1 MSRLS
6 EKPVQD
12 WDAETRSFVEG
23 GEEIAPMEAKTR
35 GMLAHAPNM
44 VAANGAFMEAAMN
57 GRKISRRLLELVRLR
72 IAFHN
77 QCQTCMTF
85 RFQSAFNDGFTE
97 DMVCSLEKPHE
108 DPNLTEADKAA
119 LEYAD
124 LFATNHFAI
133 TDAHY
138 AKLSKFFSEQEIVEL
153 GLFSAYFLGYG
164 RFFRTINIVEE
175 LSVDQQKAQKIGP
188 WQVGKTVLIDDSD
201 PRRM

>member
-1 MSRLS
+1 MAALK
-6 EKPVQD
+6 ELPVD
-12 WDAETRSFVEG
+12 KWDADSRAYVEG
-23 GEEIAPMEAKTR
+23 GEEIAPMEAR
-35 GMLAHAPNM
+35 ARSMLAHAPNM
-44 VAANGAFMEAAMN
+44 VAANGGFMEAAMN

-108 DPNLTEADKAA
+108 DPNLSEADKAA

-138 AKLSKFFSEQEIVEL
+138 TKLAKYFSEQEIVEL

-164 RFFRTINIVEE
+164 RFLRTINVVEE
-175 LSVDQQKAQKIGP
+175 LDSKEQNNTRIGP
-188 WQVGKTVLIDDSD
+188 WQVGKTVVIDDTD

>member
-1 MSRLS
+1 M
-6 EKPVQD
+6 PVIKELPVD
-12 WDAETRSFVEG
+12 KWDKDSQTYVAG
-23 GEEIAPMEAKTR
+23 DEEVSPMEQKAR

-44 VAANGAFMEAAMN
+44 VAANGAFMEAAMT

-108 DPNLTEADKAA
+108 DPNLTAADKAA

-124 LFATNHFAI
+124 LFANNHFAI
-133 TDAHY
+133 NEEHY
-138 AKLSKFFSEQEIVEL
+138 NKLAKYFSEQEIVEL
-153 GLFSAYFLGYG
+153 GLFCAYFLGYG
-164 RFFRTINIVEE
+164 RFLRTINVVEE
-175 LSVDQQKAQKIGP
+175 LPGEEQKAKKIGP
-188 WQVGKTVLIDDSD
+188 WQVGKTVIVDDTD

>member
-1 MSRLS
+1 M
-6 EKPVQD
+6 PVIKD
-12 WDAETRSFVEG
+12 LPVDKWDAHSQSYVAG
-23 GEEIAPMEAKTR
+23 DEEVSDMEQKAR
-35 GMLAHAPNM
+35 GMLANAPNM
-44 VAANGAFMEAAMN
+44 VAANGAFMEAAMA

-85 RFQSAFNDGFTE
+85 RFQSAYNDGFTE

-108 DPNLTEADKAA
+108 DPNLTDADKAA

-124 LFATNHFAI
+124 LFVTNHFAI
-133 TDAHY
+133 GETHY
-138 AKLSKFFSEQEIVEL
+138 TKLAKYFSEQEIVEL

-164 RFFRTINIVEE
+164 RFLRTINVVEE
-175 LSVDQQKAQKIGP
+175 LPGDAQKGIKIGP
-188 WQVGKTVLIDDSD
+188 WQVGKPVVVDDTD